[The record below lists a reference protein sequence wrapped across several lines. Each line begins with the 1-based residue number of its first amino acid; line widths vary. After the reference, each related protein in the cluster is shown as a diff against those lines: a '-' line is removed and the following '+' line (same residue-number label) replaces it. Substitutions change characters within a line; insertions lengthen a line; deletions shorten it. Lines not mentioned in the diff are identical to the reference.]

1 MEITRRGF
9 TSSIS
14 AMLLLSASVM
24 LLTLILDV
32 AGRVDRENL
41 DLQRLGVIGSVDTN
55 IGMMMAEA
63 YGRSGFPVSASGGT
77 VSIGEARGVS
87 GRLAQNLDAMES
99 WWNANRRA
107 GVSLQ
112 VAEEAKIPTFYIM
125 PQGIR
130 VEVMAEKTTVAP
142 MGPGGED
149 GVLAYHVEGSAAC
162 TNLTGTWNNISVG
175 TEPGDTLNF
184 TINFTCGSFSYGD
197 SRQLNKHGY
206 SELAVGESPAN
217 PILLI
222 GFSPAA
228 KMEVH
233 KAQQPNYLNMVITTN
248 GTARVEIPG
257 SLNISIGSAR
267 KDGRVVLG

>member
-1 MEITRRGF
+1 MTRRGF

-14 AMLLLSASVM
+14 AMLLLSASVV

-55 IGMMMAEA
+55 IGMMMSEA
-63 YGRSGFPVSASGGT
+63 YSRSGFPVSATGGT

-87 GRLAQNLDAMES
+87 GRLAQNLDAMEA
-99 WWNANRRA
+99 WWGADRRA
-107 GVSLQ
+107 DVSLQ

-125 PQGIR
+125 PQGIS
-130 VEVMAEKTTVAP
+130 VEIMAEKTTVAP

-149 GVLAYHVEGSAAC
+149 GALAYHVEGSASC
-162 TNLTGTWNNISVG
+162 TNLTGTWNNISLG
-175 TEPGDTLNF
+175 TDPGDTLNF
-184 TINFTCGSFSYGD
+184 SINFTCGTFSYSD

-206 SELAVGESPAN
+206 SELAVGESPEN

-222 GFSPAA
+222 DFSPAA
-228 KMEVH
+228 RMEVR
-233 KAQQPNYLNMVITTN
+233 KAQQPNYLNMLITTN